1 MAFEILDY
9 QLGNAITAGVTYKL
23 PTLSHSAVVVSST
36 YQDVILEVVNNEP
49 TDEKWSN
56 ITDPDYVVKGN
67 VISTMLDLEQGKDME
82 LYFRVTGKA
91 PAVQYA
97 TIAIRELGFDY
108 PAPPAIATYV
118 QGSYVGSGYHD
129 ISGLVS
135 PGGVY
140 TLSAVAEGQEVD
152 TPRTTQ
158 PVINIVGVNGT
169 RVISV
174 MREAQQG
181 SAQFPFVPDSD
192 KTVVHLSAPEGVKYV
207 LTVQRVNFFDPT
219 QDADVTGTWS
229 FSNVS
234 GLTMKDGAP
243 ILLGQG
249 ENALKIH
256 GTGAGEAVIEG
267 GNATELDVAVPVNL
281 QEPITAQDTLTFDNT
296 TISEPRNSITFN
308 GPNSVSARIG
318 QSADG
323 CLHFGPT
330 TGGGLSIGNNGAV
343 GLSNYAYL
351 KGANFESAVTM
362 GSTITVSGSA
372 TFDSGIIIPSTEL
385 AYFGPLVNVFGTN
398 EGDFM
403 VNGVPDRKFVTNLV
417 YTKNVA
423 ANQVAKLFDIT
434 HTTVERYGCY
444 LQYTANNGYL
454 QLYNKYNL
462 GSPSDNLVF
471 TMEPEGQLRFRKQV
485 TFEGPTSA
493 TNAFTFGNTITVAG
507 LATLSGHAKIKGHI
521 GLGATDGSA
530 EINFTPVA
538 TNQLSVLGDQGAH
551 VDIYTPPKDSAGD
564 PLEAKDKLLT
574 QGECDA
580 RYVLFVQTNQVEY
593 NGIAVKNPGTIYHTT
608 DTKIFY
614 IGDKR
619 FTPLATPLLDD
630 SIVGYSDF
638 ASQTADFGTKK
649 ASVAI
654 TTSGGNLVLSGTTF
668 NGYGDNNRDVMTV
681 SMVLDLSKIDTPGA
695 FTALFNA
702 KGGTTS
708 WGAGLNT
715 NRTLQGLWD
724 NAAYGGGPITP
735 ALGTEGTL
743 TISVVTGELGT
754 RIYLGD
760 SDTHRT
766 TSSLRFSG
774 ANLTQILMDA
784 GLANAVEQLYV
795 HDSTLSQAQIG
806 QLMAEIASVV
816 FENSSRTASKTQAG
830 ESEDLLDDE

>member
-67 VISTMLDLEQGKDME
+67 VISTMLELEQGKDME

-135 PGGVY
+135 PGDVY

-158 PVINIVGVNGT
+158 PVINIMGVNGT
-169 RVISV
+169 KVISV
-174 MREAQQG
+174 MREAQQD

-207 LTVQRVNFFDPT
+207 LTVQKVNFGSASGDSFDPT
-219 QDADVTGTWS
+219 QDVDVTGTWS

-234 GLTMKDGAP
+234 RLTMKDEAP

-249 ENALKIH
+249 DNALKIH
-256 GTGAGEAVIEG
+256 GTGAGKAVIEG
-267 GNATELDVAVPVNL
+267 GNATKLDVAVPVNL

-308 GPNSVSARIG
+308 GPNSASARIA

-323 CLHFGPT
+323 SLHIGPVK
-330 TGGGLSIGNNGAV
+330 GGGLSIITNGVVA
-343 GLSNYAYL
+343 LSSYAYL
-351 KGANFESAVTM
+351 KGATFESAVTI
-362 GSTITVSGSA
+362 GSTITVAGGA
-372 TFDSGIIIPSTEL
+372 TFDRGIMVPETAIS
-385 AYFGPLVNVFGTN
+385 YFGPKTQVQGT
-398 EGDFM
+398 EAGGLM
-403 VNGVPDRKFVTNLV
+403 ITGHPGEALETNLV
-417 YTKNVA
+417 FTKKVSPD
-423 ANQVAKLFDIT
+423 QTTRIFDIT

-444 LQYTANNGYL
+444 LQYTSNNGYL
-454 QLYNKYNL
+454 QFYNKYNL
-462 GSPSDNLVF
+462 ESVSDNLVF
-471 TMEPEGQLRFRKQV
+471 TMEPLGQLNFQKQV
-485 TFEGPTSA
+485 TFKGPTSA

-551 VDIYTPPKDSAGD
+551 VDIYTPPEASAGA
-564 PLEAKDKLLT
+564 PLAAKDKLLT

-580 RYVLFVQTNQVEY
+580 RYVLFVQTTQADY
-593 NGIAVKNPGTIYHTT
+593 DGLAVKNPGTIYHTQ
-608 DTKIFY
+608 DTGIFY
-614 IGDKR
+614 IGDKQL
-619 FTPLATPLLDD
+619 T
-630 SIVGYSDF
+630 
-638 ASQTADFGTKK
+638 TA
-649 ASVAI
+649 
-654 TTSGGNLVLSGTTF
+654 
-668 NGYGDNNRDVMTV
+668 
-681 SMVLDLSKIDTPGA
+681 
-695 FTALFNA
+695 
-702 KGGTTS
+702 
-708 WGAGLNT
+708 
-715 NRTLQGLWD
+715 
-724 NAAYGGGPITP
+724 
-735 ALGTEGTL
+735 
-743 TISVVTGELGT
+743 
-754 RIYLGD
+754 
-760 SDTHRT
+760 
-766 TSSLRFSG
+766 
-774 ANLTQILMDA
+774 
-784 GLANAVEQLYV
+784 
-795 HDSTLSQAQIG
+795 
-806 QLMAEIASVV
+806 
-816 FENSSRTASKTQAG
+816 
-830 ESEDLLDDE
+830 

>member
-135 PGGVY
+135 PGNVY

-158 PVINIVGVNGT
+158 PVINIMGVNET
-169 RVISV
+169 KVISV

-192 KTVVHLSAPEGVKYV
+192 KTVVHLSAPGGVKYV
-207 LTVQRVNFFDPT
+207 LTVQKVNFGSASGGSFDPT

-234 GLTMKDGAP
+234 GLTMKDEAP

-249 ENALKIH
+249 DNALKIH
-256 GTGAGEAVIEG
+256 GTGAGKAVIEG
-267 GNATELDVAVPVNL
+267 GNATKLEVAVPVNL

-296 TISEPRNSITFN
+296 TVSEPRNSITFN
-308 GPNSVSARIG
+308 GPNSASARIA
-318 QSADG
+318 QAADG
-323 CLHFGPT
+323 NLHIGPVN
-330 TGGGLSIGNNGAV
+330 GGGLSIGTNGVVA
-343 GLSNYAYL
+343 LSNYAYL
-351 KGANFESAVTM
+351 KGANFDSAVTM
-362 GSTITVSGSA
+362 GSTITVSGGA
-372 TFDSGIIIPSTEL
+372 TFDKGIMVPETAIS
-385 AYFGPLVNVFGTN
+385 YFGPMTQVQGT
-398 EGDFM
+398 EAGGLM
-403 VNGVPDRKFVTNLV
+403 ITGHPGEALETNLV
-417 YTKNVA
+417 FTKKVSPD
-423 ANQVAKLFDIT
+423 QTTRIFDIT

-444 LQYTANNGYL
+444 LQYTSNNGYL
-454 QLYNKYNL
+454 QFYNKYNL
-462 GSPSDNLVF
+462 GSVSDNLVF
-471 TMEPEGQLRFRKQV
+471 TMEPLGQLNFRKQV
-485 TFEGPTSA
+485 TFDGPTSA

-521 GLGATDGSA
+521 GLGATDGSP

-551 VDIYTPPKDSAGD
+551 VDIYTPPEASAGA
-564 PLEAKDKLLT
+564 PLAAEDKLLT

-580 RYVLFVQTNQVEY
+580 RYVLFVQTTQAEY
-593 NGIAVKNPGTIYHTT
+593 NGIAVKNPGTIYHTQ
-608 DTKIFY
+608 DTGIFY
-614 IGDKR
+614 IGDKQL
-619 FTPLATPLLDD
+619 T
-630 SIVGYSDF
+630 
-638 ASQTADFGTKK
+638 TA
-649 ASVAI
+649 
-654 TTSGGNLVLSGTTF
+654 
-668 NGYGDNNRDVMTV
+668 
-681 SMVLDLSKIDTPGA
+681 
-695 FTALFNA
+695 
-702 KGGTTS
+702 
-708 WGAGLNT
+708 
-715 NRTLQGLWD
+715 
-724 NAAYGGGPITP
+724 
-735 ALGTEGTL
+735 
-743 TISVVTGELGT
+743 
-754 RIYLGD
+754 
-760 SDTHRT
+760 
-766 TSSLRFSG
+766 
-774 ANLTQILMDA
+774 
-784 GLANAVEQLYV
+784 
-795 HDSTLSQAQIG
+795 
-806 QLMAEIASVV
+806 
-816 FENSSRTASKTQAG
+816 
-830 ESEDLLDDE
+830 

>member
-67 VISTMLDLEQGKDME
+67 VISTMLELEQGKDME

-135 PGGVY
+135 PGDVY

-158 PVINIVGVNGT
+158 PVINIMGVNGT
-169 RVISV
+169 KVISV

-207 LTVQRVNFFDPT
+207 LTVQKVNFGSASGGSFDPT

-234 GLTMKDGAP
+234 GLTMKDEAP

-249 ENALKIH
+249 DNALKIH
-256 GTGAGEAVIEG
+256 GTGAGKAVIEG
-267 GNATELDVAVPVNL
+267 GNATKLDVAVPVNL

-308 GPNSVSARIG
+308 GPNSASVRIG
-318 QSADG
+318 QAADG
-323 CLHFGPT
+323 NLHIGPVK
-330 TGGGLSIGNNGAV
+330 GGGLSIGTTEVVA
-343 GLSNYAYL
+343 LSNYAYL
-351 KGANFESAVTM
+351 KGATFESAVTI
-362 GSTITVSGSA
+362 GSTITVAGVA
-372 TFDSGIIIPSTEL
+372 TFDRGIMVPETAIS
-385 AYFGPLVNVFGTN
+385 YFGPKTQVQGT
-398 EGDFM
+398 EAGGLM
-403 VNGVPDRKFVTNLV
+403 ITGHPGEALETNLV
-417 YTKNVA
+417 FTKKVSPD
-423 ANQVAKLFDIT
+423 QTTRIFDIT

-444 LQYTANNGYL
+444 LQYTSNNGYL
-454 QLYNKYNL
+454 QFYNKYNL
-462 GSPSDNLVF
+462 ESVSDNLVF
-471 TMEPEGQLRFRKQV
+471 TMEPSGQLNFQKQV
-485 TFEGPTSA
+485 TFKGPTSA

-551 VDIYTPPKDSAGD
+551 VDIYTPPEASAGA
-564 PLEAKDKLLT
+564 PLAAKDKLLT

-580 RYVLFVQTNQVEY
+580 RYVLFVQTTQADY
-593 NGIAVKNPGTIYHTT
+593 DGLAVKNPGTIYHTQ
-608 DTKIFY
+608 DTGIFY
-614 IGDKR
+614 IGDKQL
-619 FTPLATPLLDD
+619 T
-630 SIVGYSDF
+630 
-638 ASQTADFGTKK
+638 TA
-649 ASVAI
+649 
-654 TTSGGNLVLSGTTF
+654 
-668 NGYGDNNRDVMTV
+668 
-681 SMVLDLSKIDTPGA
+681 
-695 FTALFNA
+695 
-702 KGGTTS
+702 
-708 WGAGLNT
+708 
-715 NRTLQGLWD
+715 
-724 NAAYGGGPITP
+724 
-735 ALGTEGTL
+735 
-743 TISVVTGELGT
+743 
-754 RIYLGD
+754 
-760 SDTHRT
+760 
-766 TSSLRFSG
+766 
-774 ANLTQILMDA
+774 
-784 GLANAVEQLYV
+784 
-795 HDSTLSQAQIG
+795 
-806 QLMAEIASVV
+806 
-816 FENSSRTASKTQAG
+816 
-830 ESEDLLDDE
+830 

>member
-67 VISTMLDLEQGKDME
+67 VISTMLELEQGKDME

-135 PGGVY
+135 SGNVY

-158 PVINIVGVNGT
+158 PVINIMGVNGT
-169 RVISV
+169 KVISV

-207 LTVQRVNFFDPT
+207 LTVQKVNFGSASGGSFDPT

-234 GLTMKDGAP
+234 GLTMKDEAP

-249 ENALKIH
+249 DNALKIH
-256 GTGAGEAVIEG
+256 GTGAGKAVIEG
-267 GNATELDVAVPVNL
+267 GNATKLDVAVPVNL

-308 GPNSVSARIG
+308 GPNSASARIT

-323 CLHFGPT
+323 NLHIGPVK
-330 TGGGLSIGNNGAV
+330 GGELSIGTNGVVA
-343 GLSNYAYL
+343 LSNYAYL
-351 KGANFESAVTM
+351 KGATFENAVTI
-362 GSTITVSGSA
+362 GSTITVAGGA
-372 TFDSGIIIPSTEL
+372 TFDRGIMVPETAIS
-385 AYFGPLVNVFGTN
+385 YFGPKTQVQGT
-398 EGDFM
+398 EAGGLM
-403 VNGVPDRKFVTNLV
+403 ITGHPGEALETNLV
-417 YTKNVA
+417 FTKKVSPD
-423 ANQVAKLFDIT
+423 QTTRIFDIT
-434 HTTVERYGCY
+434 HTTVERYGFY
-444 LQYTANNGYL
+444 LQYVSNNGYL
-454 QLYNKYNL
+454 QFYNKYNI
-462 GSPSDNLVF
+462 GRVSDNLVF
-471 TMEPEGQLRFRKQV
+471 TMEPLGQLNFQKQV
-485 TFEGPTSA
+485 TFQGPTSA

-551 VDIYTPPKDSAGD
+551 VDIYTPLEASAGA
-564 PLEAKDKLLT
+564 PLAAKDKLLT

-580 RYVLFVQTNQVEY
+580 RYVLFVQTTQADY
-593 NGIAVKNPGTIYHTT
+593 GRLAVKNPGTIYHTQ
-608 DTKIFY
+608 DTGIFY
-614 IGDKR
+614 IGDKQ
-619 FTPLATPLLDD
+619 L
-630 SIVGYSDF
+630 I
-638 ASQTADFGTKK
+638 TA
-649 ASVAI
+649 
-654 TTSGGNLVLSGTTF
+654 
-668 NGYGDNNRDVMTV
+668 
-681 SMVLDLSKIDTPGA
+681 
-695 FTALFNA
+695 
-702 KGGTTS
+702 
-708 WGAGLNT
+708 
-715 NRTLQGLWD
+715 
-724 NAAYGGGPITP
+724 
-735 ALGTEGTL
+735 
-743 TISVVTGELGT
+743 
-754 RIYLGD
+754 
-760 SDTHRT
+760 
-766 TSSLRFSG
+766 
-774 ANLTQILMDA
+774 
-784 GLANAVEQLYV
+784 
-795 HDSTLSQAQIG
+795 
-806 QLMAEIASVV
+806 
-816 FENSSRTASKTQAG
+816 
-830 ESEDLLDDE
+830 

>member
-56 ITDPDYVVKGN
+56 ITDPEYVVKGN

-135 PGGVY
+135 PGNVY

-158 PVINIVGVNGT
+158 PVINIMGVNGT
-169 RVISV
+169 KVISV

-207 LTVQRVNFFDPT
+207 LTVQKVNFDSASGGSFDPT

-234 GLTMKDGAP
+234 GLTMKDEAP

-249 ENALKIH
+249 DNALKIH
-256 GTGAGEAVIEG
+256 GTGAGKAVIEG
-267 GNATELDVAVPVNL
+267 GNATNLDVAVPVNL

-308 GPNSVSARIG
+308 GPNSVSIRIA
-318 QSADG
+318 QSVDG
-323 CLHFGPT
+323 NLHMGPVR
-330 TGGGLSIGNNGAV
+330 GGGLTIGNDGV
-343 GLSNYAYL
+343 VSLSNYAYL
-351 KGANFESAVTM
+351 KGATFESAVTIY
-362 GSTITVSGSA
+362 STITVSGGA
-372 TFDSGIIIPSTEL
+372 TFDRGIMVPETAIS
-385 AYFGPLVNVFGTN
+385 YFGPKTQVQGT
-398 EGDFM
+398 EAGGLM
-403 VNGVPDRKFVTNLV
+403 ITGHPGEALETNLV
-417 YTKNVA
+417 FTKKVSPD
-423 ANQVAKLFDIT
+423 QVTKIFDIT
-434 HTTVERYGCY
+434 HTTLERYGCY
-444 LQYTANNGYL
+444 LQYTSNNGYL
-454 QLYNKYNL
+454 QFYNKYSL
-462 GSPSDNLVF
+462 GSVSDNLVF
-471 TMEPEGQLRFRKQV
+471 TMEPLGQLNFRKHV
-485 TFEGPTSA
+485 TFQGPTSA

-507 LATLSGHAKIKGHI
+507 LATLSGHAKIKGHL

-538 TNQLSVLGDQGAH
+538 TNQILVLGDQGAR
-551 VDIYTPPKDSAGD
+551 VDIYTPPEASAGA
-564 PLEAKDKLLT
+564 PLAAKDKLLT

-580 RYVLFVQTNQVEY
+580 RYVLFVQTTQEDY
-593 NGIAVKNPGTIYHTT
+593 DGLAVKNPGTIYHTQ
-608 DTKIFY
+608 DTGIFY
-614 IGDKR
+614 IGDKQL
-619 FTPLATPLLDD
+619 T
-630 SIVGYSDF
+630 
-638 ASQTADFGTKK
+638 TA
-649 ASVAI
+649 
-654 TTSGGNLVLSGTTF
+654 
-668 NGYGDNNRDVMTV
+668 
-681 SMVLDLSKIDTPGA
+681 
-695 FTALFNA
+695 
-702 KGGTTS
+702 
-708 WGAGLNT
+708 
-715 NRTLQGLWD
+715 
-724 NAAYGGGPITP
+724 
-735 ALGTEGTL
+735 
-743 TISVVTGELGT
+743 
-754 RIYLGD
+754 
-760 SDTHRT
+760 
-766 TSSLRFSG
+766 
-774 ANLTQILMDA
+774 
-784 GLANAVEQLYV
+784 
-795 HDSTLSQAQIG
+795 
-806 QLMAEIASVV
+806 
-816 FENSSRTASKTQAG
+816 
-830 ESEDLLDDE
+830 

>member
-49 TDEKWSN
+49 ADEKWSN

-135 PGGVY
+135 PGNVY

-158 PVINIVGVNGT
+158 PVINIMGVNGT
-169 RVISV
+169 KVISV

-207 LTVQRVNFFDPT
+207 LTVQKVNFGSASGGSFDPT

-234 GLTMKDGAP
+234 GLTMKDEAP

-249 ENALKIH
+249 DNALKIH
-256 GTGAGEAVIEG
+256 GTGAGKAVIEG
-267 GNATELDVAVPVNL
+267 GNATNLDVAVPVNL

-308 GPNSVSARIG
+308 GPNSASARIA
-318 QSADG
+318 QSVSGD
-323 CLHFGPT
+323 LHFGPVR
-330 TGGGLSIGNNGAV
+330 GGGLTIGNGGV
-343 GLSNYAYL
+343 VSFSSYAYL
-351 KGANFESAVTM
+351 KGATFENPVTI
-362 GSTITVSGSA
+362 GSTITVAGGA
-372 TFDSGIIIPSTEL
+372 TFDRGIMVPETAIS
-385 AYFGPLVNVFGTN
+385 YFGPMTQVQGT
-398 EGDFM
+398 EAGGLM
-403 VNGVPDRKFVTNLV
+403 ITGHPGEALETNLV
-417 YTKNVA
+417 FTKKVSPD
-423 ANQVAKLFDIT
+423 QVTKIFDIT
-434 HTTVERYGCY
+434 HTTVNRYGCY
-444 LQYTANNGYL
+444 LQYTSNNGYL
-454 QLYNKYNL
+454 QFYNKYNL
-462 GSPSDNLVF
+462 GSVPDNLVF
-471 TMEPEGQLRFRKQV
+471 TMEPLGQLNFQKQV
-485 TFEGPTSA
+485 TFRGPTSA
-493 TNAFTFGNTITVAG
+493 TDAFTFGNTITVAG

-551 VDIYTPPKDSAGD
+551 VDIYTPPEASAGA
-564 PLEAKDKLLT
+564 PLAAKDKLLT

-580 RYVLFVQTNQVEY
+580 RYVLFVQTTQEDY
-593 NGIAVKNPGTIYHTT
+593 DGLAVKNPGTIYHTQ
-608 DTKIFY
+608 DTGIFY
-614 IGDKR
+614 IGDKQL
-619 FTPLATPLLDD
+619 T
-630 SIVGYSDF
+630 
-638 ASQTADFGTKK
+638 TA
-649 ASVAI
+649 
-654 TTSGGNLVLSGTTF
+654 
-668 NGYGDNNRDVMTV
+668 
-681 SMVLDLSKIDTPGA
+681 
-695 FTALFNA
+695 
-702 KGGTTS
+702 
-708 WGAGLNT
+708 
-715 NRTLQGLWD
+715 
-724 NAAYGGGPITP
+724 
-735 ALGTEGTL
+735 
-743 TISVVTGELGT
+743 
-754 RIYLGD
+754 
-760 SDTHRT
+760 
-766 TSSLRFSG
+766 
-774 ANLTQILMDA
+774 
-784 GLANAVEQLYV
+784 
-795 HDSTLSQAQIG
+795 
-806 QLMAEIASVV
+806 
-816 FENSSRTASKTQAG
+816 
-830 ESEDLLDDE
+830 

>member
-67 VISTMLDLEQGKDME
+67 VISTMLELEQGKDME

-135 PGGVY
+135 PGNVY

-158 PVINIVGVNGT
+158 PVINIMGVNGT
-169 RVISV
+169 KVISV

-207 LTVQRVNFFDPT
+207 LTVQKVNFGSASGGSFDPT

-234 GLTMKDGAP
+234 GLTMKDEAP

-249 ENALKIH
+249 DNALKIH
-256 GTGAGEAVIEG
+256 GTGAGKAVIEG

-296 TISEPRNSITFN
+296 TITTFRNNITFN
-308 GPNSVSARIG
+308 SPNNTSLRIA
-318 QSADG
+318 QSANGD
-323 CLHFGPT
+323 LHFGPVK
-330 TGGGLSIGNNGAV
+330 GGGLTIGTNGV
-343 GLSNYAYL
+343 VSLSNYAYL
-351 KGANFESAVTM
+351 KGATFESAVTI
-362 GSTITVSGSA
+362 GSTITVAGGA
-372 TFDSGIIIPSTEL
+372 TFDNGIIIPSTEL
-385 AYFGPLVNVFGTN
+385 AYFGPLVNVFGTD

-434 HTTVERYGCY
+434 HMTVERYGCY

-454 QLYNKYNL
+454 QFYNKYNL
-462 GSPSDNLVF
+462 GSTPDNLVF
-471 TMEPEGQLRFRKQV
+471 TMGPEGQLRFRKQV

-551 VDIYTPPKDSAGD
+551 VDIYTPPEASAGA
-564 PLEAKDKLLT
+564 PLAAKDKLLT

-580 RYVLFVQTNQVEY
+580 RYVLFVQTTQADY
-593 NGIAVKNPGTIYHTT
+593 DGLAVKNPGTIYHTQ
-608 DTKIFY
+608 DTGIFY
-614 IGDKR
+614 IGDKQL
-619 FTPLATPLLDD
+619 T
-630 SIVGYSDF
+630 
-638 ASQTADFGTKK
+638 TA
-649 ASVAI
+649 
-654 TTSGGNLVLSGTTF
+654 
-668 NGYGDNNRDVMTV
+668 
-681 SMVLDLSKIDTPGA
+681 
-695 FTALFNA
+695 
-702 KGGTTS
+702 
-708 WGAGLNT
+708 
-715 NRTLQGLWD
+715 
-724 NAAYGGGPITP
+724 
-735 ALGTEGTL
+735 
-743 TISVVTGELGT
+743 
-754 RIYLGD
+754 
-760 SDTHRT
+760 
-766 TSSLRFSG
+766 
-774 ANLTQILMDA
+774 
-784 GLANAVEQLYV
+784 
-795 HDSTLSQAQIG
+795 
-806 QLMAEIASVV
+806 
-816 FENSSRTASKTQAG
+816 
-830 ESEDLLDDE
+830 

>member
-108 PAPPAIATYV
+108 PAPPAIATYA

-135 PGGVY
+135 PGNVY

-158 PVINIVGVNGT
+158 PVINIMGVNGT
-169 RVISV
+169 KVISV

-207 LTVQRVNFFDPT
+207 LTVQKVNFGSASGGSFDPT

-234 GLTMKDGAP
+234 GLTMKDEAP

-249 ENALKIH
+249 DNALKIH
-256 GTGAGEAVIEG
+256 GTGAGKAVIEG
-267 GNATELDVAVPVNL
+267 GNATKLDVAIPTNFQKKV
-281 QEPITAQDTLTFDNT
+281 
-296 TISEPRNSITFN
+296 TFN
-308 GPNSVSARIG
+308 
-318 QSADG
+318 
-323 CLHFGPT
+323 
-330 TGGGLSIGNNGAV
+330 
-343 GLSNYAYL
+343 
-351 KGANFESAVTM
+351 
-362 GSTITVSGSA
+362 
-372 TFDSGIIIPSTEL
+372 
-385 AYFGPLVNVFGTN
+385 
-398 EGDFM
+398 
-403 VNGVPDRKFVTNLV
+403 
-417 YTKNVA
+417 
-423 ANQVAKLFDIT
+423 
-434 HTTVERYGCY
+434 
-444 LQYTANNGYL
+444 
-454 QLYNKYNL
+454 
-462 GSPSDNLVF
+462 
-471 TMEPEGQLRFRKQV
+471 
-485 TFEGPTSA
+485 GPTSA

-551 VDIYTPPKDSAGD
+551 VDIYTPPEASAGA
-564 PLEAKDKLLT
+564 PLAAKDKLLT

-580 RYVLFVQTNQVEY
+580 RYVLFVQTTQADY
-593 NGIAVKNPGTIYHTT
+593 DGLAVKNPGTIYHTQ
-608 DTKIFY
+608 DTGIFY
-614 IGDKR
+614 IGDKQL
-619 FTPLATPLLDD
+619 T
-630 SIVGYSDF
+630 
-638 ASQTADFGTKK
+638 TA
-649 ASVAI
+649 
-654 TTSGGNLVLSGTTF
+654 
-668 NGYGDNNRDVMTV
+668 
-681 SMVLDLSKIDTPGA
+681 
-695 FTALFNA
+695 
-702 KGGTTS
+702 
-708 WGAGLNT
+708 
-715 NRTLQGLWD
+715 
-724 NAAYGGGPITP
+724 
-735 ALGTEGTL
+735 
-743 TISVVTGELGT
+743 
-754 RIYLGD
+754 
-760 SDTHRT
+760 
-766 TSSLRFSG
+766 
-774 ANLTQILMDA
+774 
-784 GLANAVEQLYV
+784 
-795 HDSTLSQAQIG
+795 
-806 QLMAEIASVV
+806 
-816 FENSSRTASKTQAG
+816 
-830 ESEDLLDDE
+830 

>member
-135 PGGVY
+135 PGNVY

-158 PVINIVGVNGT
+158 PVINIMGVNGT
-169 RVISV
+169 KVISV

-181 SAQFPFVPDSD
+181 STQFPFVPDSD

-207 LTVQRVNFFDPT
+207 LTVQKVNFGSASGGSFDPT

-234 GLTMKDGAP
+234 GLTMKDEAP

-249 ENALKIH
+249 DNALKIH
-256 GTGAGEAVIEG
+256 GTGAGKAVIEG
-267 GNATELDVAVPVNL
+267 GNATKLDVAVPVNL

-308 GPNSVSARIG
+308 GPNSVSARIA

-323 CLHFGPT
+323 NLHIGPVK
-330 TGGGLSIGNNGAV
+330 GGGLSIVNGGVVA
-343 GLSNYAYL
+343 LSNYAYL
-351 KGANFESAVTM
+351 KGATFESAVTI
-362 GSTITVSGSA
+362 GSTITVAGGA
-372 TFDSGIIIPSTEL
+372 TFNRGIMVPETAIS
-385 AYFGPLVNVFGTN
+385 YFGPKTQVQGT
-398 EGDFM
+398 EAGGLM
-403 VNGVPDRKFVTNLV
+403 ITGHPGEALETNLV
-417 YTKNVA
+417 FTKKVSPD
-423 ANQVAKLFDIT
+423 QTTRIFDIT
-434 HTTVERYGCY
+434 HTTVNRYGCY
-444 LQYTANNGYL
+444 LQYISNNGYL
-454 QLYNKYNL
+454 QFYNKYNL
-462 GSPSDNLVF
+462 GSISDNLVF
-471 TMEPEGQLRFRKQV
+471 TMEPLGQLTFQKQV
-485 TFEGPTSA
+485 TFNGPTSA
-493 TNAFTFGNTITVAG
+493 TNPFTFGNTITVAG
-507 LATLSGHAKIKGHI
+507 LATLSGHVKIKGHI

-538 TNQLSVLGDQGAH
+538 TNQLSVLGDRGAH
-551 VDIYTPPKDSAGD
+551 VDIYTPPEASAGA
-564 PLEAKDKLLT
+564 PLAAKDKLLT

-580 RYVLFVQTNQVEY
+580 RYVLFVQTTQVEY
-593 NGIAVKNPGTIYHTT
+593 NGIAVKNPGTIYHTQ
-608 DTKIFY
+608 DTGIFY
-614 IGDKR
+614 IGDKQL
-619 FTPLATPLLDD
+619 T
-630 SIVGYSDF
+630 
-638 ASQTADFGTKK
+638 TA
-649 ASVAI
+649 
-654 TTSGGNLVLSGTTF
+654 
-668 NGYGDNNRDVMTV
+668 
-681 SMVLDLSKIDTPGA
+681 
-695 FTALFNA
+695 
-702 KGGTTS
+702 
-708 WGAGLNT
+708 
-715 NRTLQGLWD
+715 
-724 NAAYGGGPITP
+724 
-735 ALGTEGTL
+735 
-743 TISVVTGELGT
+743 
-754 RIYLGD
+754 
-760 SDTHRT
+760 
-766 TSSLRFSG
+766 
-774 ANLTQILMDA
+774 
-784 GLANAVEQLYV
+784 
-795 HDSTLSQAQIG
+795 
-806 QLMAEIASVV
+806 
-816 FENSSRTASKTQAG
+816 
-830 ESEDLLDDE
+830 

>member
-9 QLGNAITAGVTYKL
+9 QLGDAITAGVTYKL

-135 PGGVY
+135 PGNVY

-158 PVINIVGVNGT
+158 PVINIMGVNGT
-169 RVISV
+169 KVISV

-207 LTVQRVNFFDPT
+207 LTVQKVNFGSASGGSFDPT

-234 GLTMKDGAP
+234 GLTMKDEAP

-249 ENALKIH
+249 DNALKIH
-256 GTGAGEAVIEG
+256 GTGAGKAVIEG
-267 GNATELDVAVPVNL
+267 GNATNLDVAVPVNL

-308 GPNSVSARIG
+308 GPNSASVRIA
-318 QSADG
+318 QSVNGD
-323 CLHFGPT
+323 LHFGPVR
-330 TGGGLSIGNNGAV
+330 GGGLTIGNGGV
-343 GLSNYAYL
+343 VSFSSYAYL
-351 KGANFESAVTM
+351 KGATFENPVTI
-362 GSTITVSGSA
+362 GSTITVAGGA
-372 TFDSGIIIPSTEL
+372 TFDSGIMVPETAIS
-385 AYFGPLVNVFGTN
+385 YFGPMTQVQGT
-398 EGDFM
+398 EAGGLM
-403 VNGVPDRKFVTNLV
+403 ITGHPGEALETNLV
-417 YTKNVA
+417 FTKKVSPD
-423 ANQVAKLFDIT
+423 QVTKIFDIT
-434 HTTVERYGCY
+434 HTTVNRYGCY
-444 LQYTANNGYL
+444 LQYTSNNGYL
-454 QLYNKYNL
+454 QFYNKYNL
-462 GSPSDNLVF
+462 GSVSDNLVF
-471 TMEPEGQLRFRKQV
+471 TMEPLGQLKFQKQV
-485 TFEGPTSA
+485 TFQGPTSA

-507 LATLSGHAKIKGHI
+507 LATFSGHAKIKGHL

-551 VDIYTPPKDSAGD
+551 VDIYTPPEASAGA
-564 PLEAKDKLLT
+564 PLAAEDKLLT

-580 RYVLFVQTNQVEY
+580 RYVLFVQTTQEDY
-593 NGIAVKNPGTIYHTT
+593 DGLAVKNPGTIYHTQ
-608 DTKIFY
+608 DTGIFY
-614 IGDKR
+614 IGDKQL
-619 FTPLATPLLDD
+619 T
-630 SIVGYSDF
+630 
-638 ASQTADFGTKK
+638 TA
-649 ASVAI
+649 
-654 TTSGGNLVLSGTTF
+654 
-668 NGYGDNNRDVMTV
+668 
-681 SMVLDLSKIDTPGA
+681 
-695 FTALFNA
+695 
-702 KGGTTS
+702 
-708 WGAGLNT
+708 
-715 NRTLQGLWD
+715 
-724 NAAYGGGPITP
+724 
-735 ALGTEGTL
+735 
-743 TISVVTGELGT
+743 
-754 RIYLGD
+754 
-760 SDTHRT
+760 
-766 TSSLRFSG
+766 
-774 ANLTQILMDA
+774 
-784 GLANAVEQLYV
+784 
-795 HDSTLSQAQIG
+795 
-806 QLMAEIASVV
+806 
-816 FENSSRTASKTQAG
+816 
-830 ESEDLLDDE
+830 

>member
-67 VISTMLDLEQGKDME
+67 VISTMLDLEQGKAVE

-135 PGGVY
+135 PGNVY

-158 PVINIVGVNGT
+158 PVINIMGVNGT
-169 RVISV
+169 KVISV

-207 LTVQRVNFFDPT
+207 LTVQKVNFGSASGGSFDPT

-249 ENALKIH
+249 DNALKIH
-256 GTGAGEAVIEG
+256 GTGAGKAVIEG
-267 GNATELDVAVPVNL
+267 GNATKLDVAVPVNL

-308 GPNSVSARIG
+308 GPNSASAHIA
-318 QSADG
+318 QSSNG
-323 CLHFGPT
+323 WLHLGPT
-330 TGGGLSIGNNGAV
+330 TGGGL
-343 GLSNYAYL
+343 
-351 KGANFESAVTM
+351 
-362 GSTITVSGSA
+362 TIRM
-372 TFDSGIIIPSTEL
+372 D
-385 AYFGPLVNVFGTN
+385 
-398 EGDFM
+398 
-403 VNGVPDRKFVTNLV
+403 GVV
-417 YTKNVA
+417 
-423 ANQVAKLFDIT
+423 
-434 HTTVERYGCY
+434 
-444 LQYTANNGYL
+444 
-454 QLYNKYNL
+454 
-462 GSPSDNLVF
+462 
-471 TMEPEGQLRFRKQV
+471 
-485 TFEGPTSA
+485 
-493 TNAFTFGNTITVAG
+493 AFTNPVTIGSTITVAG

-538 TNQLSVLGDQGAH
+538 TNRLSVLGDQGAH
-551 VDIYTPPKDSAGD
+551 VDIYTPPEASAGA
-564 PLEAKDKLLT
+564 PLAAKDKLLT

-593 NGIAVKNPGTIYHTT
+593 NGIAAKNPGTIYHTQ
-608 DTKIFY
+608 DTGIFY

-619 FTPLATPLLDD
+619 LTTAATTLLDS

-638 ASQTADFGTKK
+638 ASRLADFGTQKG
-649 ASVAI
+649 SVAI
-654 TTSGGNLVLSGTTF
+654 TTDGGNLVLSGTTF
-668 NGYGDNNRDVMTV
+668 SQPVSGGNTRNRLTV
-681 SMVLDLSKIDTPGA
+681 TMVLDLSKINTPGA
-695 FTALFNA
+695 YTTLFNA
-702 KGGTTS
+702 KGESTS

-715 NRTLQGLWD
+715 DRTLQGLWN
-724 NAAYGGGPITP
+724 NAAYSGGPTTS

-754 RIYLGD
+754 RIYVGD
-760 SDTHRT
+760 STTHCT
-766 TSSLRFSG
+766 TSNLKFSD
-774 ANLTQILMDA
+774 ATLTQILMDA
-784 GLANAVEQLYV
+784 GLADAVEQLYV
-795 HDSTLSQAQIG
+795 HGSTLSQEQIG
-806 QLMAEIASVV
+806 KLMAEIASVV
-816 FENSSRTASKTQAG
+816 FEYSSRI
-830 ESEDLLDDE
+830 

>member
-49 TDEKWSN
+49 ADEKWSN

-135 PGGVY
+135 PGNVY

-158 PVINIVGVNGT
+158 PVINIMGVNGT
-169 RVISV
+169 KVISV

-207 LTVQRVNFFDPT
+207 LTVQKVNFGSASGGSFDPT

-234 GLTMKDGAP
+234 GLTMKDEAP

-249 ENALKIH
+249 DNALKIH
-256 GTGAGEAVIEG
+256 GTGAGKAVIEG
-267 GNATELDVAVPVNL
+267 GNATNLDVAVPVNL

-308 GPNSVSARIG
+308 GPNSVSARIA
-318 QSADG
+318 QSVNGD
-323 CLHFGPT
+323 LHFGPVR
-330 TGGGLSIGNNGAV
+330 GGGLTIGKGGVVAFSSYV
-343 GLSNYAYL
+343 YL
-351 KGANFESAVTM
+351 KGAFFEN
-362 GSTITVSGSA
+362 
-372 TFDSGIIIPSTEL
+372 P
-385 AYFGPLVNVFGTN
+385 
-398 EGDFM
+398 
-403 VNGVPDRKFVTNLV
+403 
-417 YTKNVA
+417 
-423 ANQVAKLFDIT
+423 
-434 HTTVERYGCY
+434 
-444 LQYTANNGYL
+444 
-454 QLYNKYNL
+454 
-462 GSPSDNLVF
+462 
-471 TMEPEGQLRFRKQV
+471 V
-485 TFEGPTSA
+485 TFAGPTSA

-507 LATLSGHAKIKGHI
+507 LATLSGHAKIKGHL

-538 TNQLSVLGDQGAH
+538 TNQISVLGDQGAH
-551 VDIYTPPKDSAGD
+551 VDIYTPPEASAGA
-564 PLEAKDKLLT
+564 PLAAKDKLLT

-580 RYVLFVQTNQVEY
+580 RYVLFVQTTQEDY
-593 NGIAVKNPGTIYHTT
+593 DGLAVKNPGTIYHTQ
-608 DTKIFY
+608 DTGIFY
-614 IGDKR
+614 IGDKQL
-619 FTPLATPLLDD
+619 T
-630 SIVGYSDF
+630 
-638 ASQTADFGTKK
+638 TA
-649 ASVAI
+649 
-654 TTSGGNLVLSGTTF
+654 
-668 NGYGDNNRDVMTV
+668 
-681 SMVLDLSKIDTPGA
+681 
-695 FTALFNA
+695 
-702 KGGTTS
+702 
-708 WGAGLNT
+708 
-715 NRTLQGLWD
+715 
-724 NAAYGGGPITP
+724 
-735 ALGTEGTL
+735 
-743 TISVVTGELGT
+743 
-754 RIYLGD
+754 
-760 SDTHRT
+760 
-766 TSSLRFSG
+766 
-774 ANLTQILMDA
+774 
-784 GLANAVEQLYV
+784 
-795 HDSTLSQAQIG
+795 
-806 QLMAEIASVV
+806 
-816 FENSSRTASKTQAG
+816 
-830 ESEDLLDDE
+830 

>member
-135 PGGVY
+135 PGNVY

-158 PVINIVGVNGT
+158 PVINIMGVNGT
-169 RVISV
+169 KVISV

-207 LTVQRVNFFDPT
+207 LTVQKVNFGSASGGSFDPT

-234 GLTMKDGAP
+234 GLTMKDEAP

-249 ENALKIH
+249 DNALKIH
-256 GTGAGEAVIEG
+256 GTGAGKAVIEG
-267 GNATELDVAVPVNL
+267 GNATNLDVAVPVNL

-296 TISEPRNSITFN
+296 TISEPRNSLTFN
-308 GPNSVSARIG
+308 GPNSVSARIA
-318 QSADG
+318 QSVNGD
-323 CLHFGPT
+323 LHFGPVR
-330 TGGGLSIGNNGAV
+330 GGGLTIGNGGV
-343 GLSNYAYL
+343 VSFSSYAYL
-351 KGANFESAVTM
+351 KGATFENPVTI
-362 GSTITVSGSA
+362 GSTITVAGVA
-372 TFDSGIIIPSTEL
+372 TFDRGIIVPETAIS
-385 AYFGPLVNVFGTN
+385 YFGPMTQVQGT
-398 EGDFM
+398 EAGGLM
-403 VNGVPDRKFVTNLV
+403 ITGHPGEALETNLV
-417 YTKNVA
+417 FTKKVSPD
-423 ANQVAKLFDIT
+423 QTTRIFDIT

-444 LQYTANNGYL
+444 LQYISNNGYL
-454 QLYNKYNL
+454 QFYNKYNL
-462 GSPSDNLVF
+462 GSVSDNLVF
-471 TMEPEGQLRFRKQV
+471 TMEPLGQLNFRKQV
-485 TFEGPTSA
+485 TFAGPTSA

-507 LATLSGHAKIKGHI
+507 LATLSGHAKIKGHL

-538 TNQLSVLGDQGAH
+538 TNQISVLGDQGAH
-551 VDIYTPPKDSAGD
+551 VDIYTPPEASAGA
-564 PLEAKDKLLT
+564 PLAAEDKLLT

-580 RYVLFVQTNQVEY
+580 RYVLFVQTTQEDY
-593 NGIAVKNPGTIYHTT
+593 DGLAVKNPGTIYHTQ
-608 DTKIFY
+608 DTGIFY
-614 IGDKR
+614 IGDKQL
-619 FTPLATPLLDD
+619 T
-630 SIVGYSDF
+630 
-638 ASQTADFGTKK
+638 TA
-649 ASVAI
+649 
-654 TTSGGNLVLSGTTF
+654 
-668 NGYGDNNRDVMTV
+668 
-681 SMVLDLSKIDTPGA
+681 
-695 FTALFNA
+695 
-702 KGGTTS
+702 
-708 WGAGLNT
+708 
-715 NRTLQGLWD
+715 
-724 NAAYGGGPITP
+724 
-735 ALGTEGTL
+735 
-743 TISVVTGELGT
+743 
-754 RIYLGD
+754 
-760 SDTHRT
+760 
-766 TSSLRFSG
+766 
-774 ANLTQILMDA
+774 
-784 GLANAVEQLYV
+784 
-795 HDSTLSQAQIG
+795 
-806 QLMAEIASVV
+806 
-816 FENSSRTASKTQAG
+816 
-830 ESEDLLDDE
+830 

>member
-135 PGGVY
+135 PGNVY

-158 PVINIVGVNGT
+158 PVINIMGVNGT
-169 RVISV
+169 KVISV

-207 LTVQRVNFFDPT
+207 LTVQKVNFGSASGGSFDPT

-234 GLTMKDGAP
+234 GLTMKDEAP

-249 ENALKIH
+249 DNALKIH
-256 GTGAGEAVIEG
+256 GTGAGKAVIEG
-267 GNATELDVAVPVNL
+267 GNATKLDVAVPVNL

-308 GPNSVSARIG
+308 GPNSASARIA
-318 QSADG
+318 QSVNGD
-323 CLHFGPT
+323 LHFGPVR
-330 TGGGLSIGNNGAV
+330 GGGLTIGNGGV
-343 GLSNYAYL
+343 VSFSSYAYL
-351 KGANFESAVTM
+351 KGATFENPVTV
-362 GSTITVSGSA
+362 GSTITVAGVA
-372 TFDSGIIIPSTEL
+372 TFDRGIVVPETAIS
-385 AYFGPLVNVFGTN
+385 YFGPMTQVQGT
-398 EGDFM
+398 EAGGLM
-403 VNGVPDRKFVTNLV
+403 ITGHPGEALETNLV
-417 YTKNVA
+417 FTKKVSPD
-423 ANQVAKLFDIT
+423 QVTKIFDIT
-434 HTTVERYGCY
+434 HTTVNSYGCY
-444 LQYTANNGYL
+444 LQYTSNNGYL
-454 QLYNKYNL
+454 QFYNKYNL
-462 GSPSDNLVF
+462 GSVSDSLVF
-471 TMEPEGQLRFRKQV
+471 TMEPLGQLNFQKQV
-485 TFEGPTSA
+485 TFQGPTSA

-507 LATLSGHAKIKGHI
+507 LATFSGHAKIKGHL

-551 VDIYTPPKDSAGD
+551 VDIYTPPEASAGA
-564 PLEAKDKLLT
+564 PLAAEDKLLT

-580 RYVLFVQTNQVEY
+580 RYVLFVQTTQEDY
-593 NGIAVKNPGTIYHTT
+593 DGLAVKNPGTIYHTQ
-608 DTKIFY
+608 DTGIFY
-614 IGDKR
+614 IGDKQL
-619 FTPLATPLLDD
+619 T
-630 SIVGYSDF
+630 
-638 ASQTADFGTKK
+638 TA
-649 ASVAI
+649 
-654 TTSGGNLVLSGTTF
+654 
-668 NGYGDNNRDVMTV
+668 
-681 SMVLDLSKIDTPGA
+681 
-695 FTALFNA
+695 
-702 KGGTTS
+702 
-708 WGAGLNT
+708 
-715 NRTLQGLWD
+715 
-724 NAAYGGGPITP
+724 
-735 ALGTEGTL
+735 
-743 TISVVTGELGT
+743 
-754 RIYLGD
+754 
-760 SDTHRT
+760 
-766 TSSLRFSG
+766 
-774 ANLTQILMDA
+774 
-784 GLANAVEQLYV
+784 
-795 HDSTLSQAQIG
+795 
-806 QLMAEIASVV
+806 
-816 FENSSRTASKTQAG
+816 
-830 ESEDLLDDE
+830 

>member
-49 TDEKWSN
+49 ADEKWSN

-135 PGGVY
+135 PGNVY

-158 PVINIVGVNGT
+158 PVINIMGVNGT
-169 RVISV
+169 KVISV

-207 LTVQRVNFFDPT
+207 LTVQKVNFGSASGGSFDPT

-234 GLTMKDGAP
+234 GLTMKDEAP

-249 ENALKIH
+249 DNALKIH
-256 GTGAGEAVIEG
+256 GTGAGKAVIEG
-267 GNATELDVAVPVNL
+267 GNATKLDVAVPVNL

-308 GPNSVSARIG
+308 GPNKTSFRIAQSVNG
-318 QSADG
+318 D
-323 CLHFGPT
+323 LHFGPVR
-330 TGGGLSIGNNGAV
+330 GGGLTIGNGGV
-343 GLSNYAYL
+343 VSFSSYAYL
-351 KGANFESAVTM
+351 KGATFENPVTI
-362 GSTITVSGSA
+362 GSTITVAGGA
-372 TFDSGIIIPSTEL
+372 TFDRGIMVPETAIS
-385 AYFGPLVNVFGTN
+385 YFGPMTQVQGT
-398 EGDFM
+398 EAGGLM
-403 VNGVPDRKFVTNLV
+403 ITGHPGEALETNLV
-417 YTKNVA
+417 FTKKVSPD
-423 ANQVAKLFDIT
+423 QVTKIFDIT

-444 LQYTANNGYL
+444 LQYTSNNGYL
-454 QLYNKYNL
+454 QFYNKHNL
-462 GSPSDNLVF
+462 GSVSDNLVF
-471 TMEPEGQLRFRKQV
+471 TMEPLGQLNFQKQV
-485 TFEGPTSA
+485 TFRGPTSA

-551 VDIYTPPKDSAGD
+551 VDIYTPPEASAGA
-564 PLEAKDKLLT
+564 PLAAKDKLLT

-580 RYVLFVQTNQVEY
+580 RYVLFVQTTQEDY
-593 NGIAVKNPGTIYHTT
+593 DGLAVKNPGTIYHTQ
-608 DTKIFY
+608 DTGIFY
-614 IGDKR
+614 IGDKQL
-619 FTPLATPLLDD
+619 T
-630 SIVGYSDF
+630 
-638 ASQTADFGTKK
+638 TA
-649 ASVAI
+649 
-654 TTSGGNLVLSGTTF
+654 
-668 NGYGDNNRDVMTV
+668 
-681 SMVLDLSKIDTPGA
+681 
-695 FTALFNA
+695 
-702 KGGTTS
+702 
-708 WGAGLNT
+708 
-715 NRTLQGLWD
+715 
-724 NAAYGGGPITP
+724 
-735 ALGTEGTL
+735 
-743 TISVVTGELGT
+743 
-754 RIYLGD
+754 
-760 SDTHRT
+760 
-766 TSSLRFSG
+766 
-774 ANLTQILMDA
+774 
-784 GLANAVEQLYV
+784 
-795 HDSTLSQAQIG
+795 
-806 QLMAEIASVV
+806 
-816 FENSSRTASKTQAG
+816 
-830 ESEDLLDDE
+830 